1 MRIGITLP
9 LDGEPLSTLAGVL
22 DEAAAFGYS
31 DVWTSEIAS
40 ADAFT
45 PLTMTAVT
53 HPRFRLGT
61 AIASAFVRSPALL
74 AMTAASLAEISAQEV
89 LVGIGASSD
98 VMVTGWHGI
107 AFEHPYRRVRDTLR
121 FLRVALTGE
130 KVRFHSDSFD
140 ISGFRLGI
148 VPPNPPRLLIAA
160 LREQMLALAGRE
172 ADGAILNCLG
182 PADVPQVTRIVL
194 EHNADAE
201 IVARIFVVIAR
212 DREVARAHARRL
224 VTAYLN
230 VPAYA
235 EFHRW
240 LGRAAIFEPMWR
252 AWAAGDRTGAIAAV
266 PDALV
271 DELFLTGTS
280 AEILAGVESY
290 RAAGVSTPVLSIMTP
305 SPDSTRAA
313 LRFVGAVS
321 PAIGG
326 AAA

>member
-61 AIASAFVRSPALL
+61 AIASA
-74 AMTAASLAEISAQEV
+74 
-89 LVGIGASSD
+89 
-98 VMVTGWHGI
+98 GWHGI